1 MRSFSEELKKKKFQL
16 IYKKLEDEDFSK
28 DYLEK
33 LSIIVK
39 DYNIN
44 EVSLFEVEDKKFENK
59 LIETLKNLVK
69 INYIISPM
77 FLTTREEFKNYIGS
91 VKKPFMAQFYKSQ
104 RKKLNLLMDSEN
116 KPVGGKWSFDEDN
129 RKKITS
135 KY

>member
-1 MRSFSEELKKKKFQL
+1 M

-91 VKKPFMAQFYKSQ
+91 VKKALHGSV
-104 RKKLNLLMDSEN
+104 L
-116 KPVGGKWSFDEDN
+116 
-129 RKKITS
+129 
-135 KY
+135 